1 MKPTEKEIADID
13 YAINAIYK
21 QSEKMPFKPFK
32 EQTMKTPWQAFPEYK
47 RQSLGWRMG
56 DADGYLHTWRVW
68 FQSLSKEDQAS
79 FIQTIQHPTN
89 GWIFTTLR
97 SKQPL

>member
-21 QSEKMPFKPFK
+21 QSEKVPFKPFK

-56 DADGYLHTWRVW
+56 DADGYLHTWRRW
-68 FQSLSKEDQAS
+68 FQNLSKEDQIR
-79 FIQTIQHPTN
+79 FIQNNPTPDE
-89 GWIFTTLR
+89 WVDFYDI
-97 SKQPL
+97 KE